1 MKLTYKWCECAP
13 PPVGDGGTH
22 DDIIYASDNQ
32 CICGV
37 GKHHYHCPTC
47 GGIEQVG

>member
-1 MKLTYKWCECAP
+1 MKLTPKWCECEGNDKFNQKIAE
-13 PPVGDGGTH
+13 V
-22 DDIIYASDNQ
+22 IYASDNQ

>member
-1 MKLTYKWCECAP
+1 MKLTPKWCECKSP
-13 PPVGDGGTH
+13 NEDGDV
-22 DDIIYASDNQ
+22 IYASDNQ

-37 GKHHYHCPTC
+37 GKHHYHCSTC